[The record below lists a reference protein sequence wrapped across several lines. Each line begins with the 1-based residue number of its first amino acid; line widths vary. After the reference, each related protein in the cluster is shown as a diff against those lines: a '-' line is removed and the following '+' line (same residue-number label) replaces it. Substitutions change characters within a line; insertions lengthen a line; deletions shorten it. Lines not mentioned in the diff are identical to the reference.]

1 MLILISIVLV
11 TIFISANC
19 SLYEAVLYS
28 TRRGTLE
35 SAKNHAKKGR
45 LATLMIEMKNNISKP
60 IAAILIL
67 NTIANTAG
75 ATIAGMYASD
85 ILGKSWVIVFSI
97 LFTISILFLAE
108 ILPKTIGAVH
118 WKGLWAFVVYPLS
131 FMRSILSP
139 LIFVTE
145 KFTRMFTKKRELSTI
160 TEDEILALIHLGAR
174 EGEISQEESR
184 IIKNII
190 DLEEKTVEDI
200 LTPRKMIFS
209 LDQNMKIGE
218 TWQAIH
224 KSGLSRILI
233 YENDKENIKGYVLAK
248 DVFYLNL
255 INKGDELLKSI
266 VLEVDAFEEN
276 INCLILLNKF
286 LKSKNHI
293 AIIKDE
299 YDGLSGLVT
308 LEDLIETGLGVEIV
322 DEKDTIIDMQQAARK
337 SQPKK

>member
-1 MLILISIVLV
+1 MFILLTIVAL

-28 TRRGTLE
+28 TRRATLE

-45 LATLMIEMKNNISKP
+45 LANLMIEMKNNISKP

-75 ATIAGMYASD
+75 ATIAGMYAAD
-85 ILGKSWVIVFSI
+85 VLGKSWVLGFSLI
-97 LFTISILFLAE
+97 FTILILFLAE
-108 ILPKTIGAVH
+108 ILPKTFGAVH
-118 WKGLWAFVVYPLS
+118 WKGLWAFTVYPLTL
-131 FMRSILSP
+131 MRSLLSP
-139 LIFVTE
+139 LIFITE

-190 DLEEKTVEDI
+190 NLEEKTVEDI

-209 LDQNMKIGE
+209 LDQGMKVKDV
-218 TWQAIH
+218 WQEIH

-233 YENDKENIKGYVLAK
+233 YEKDKENVKGYVLAK

-255 INKGDELLKSI
+255 VNKGEESLKSI
-266 VLEVDAFEEN
+266 LIEVNAFPEN
-276 INCLILLNKF
+276 TNCLHLLNKF
-286 LKSKNHI
+286 LKSKHHI
-293 AIIKDE
+293 GIVKDE

-308 LEDLIETGLGVEIV
+308 LEDLIETGLGTEIV
-322 DEKDTIIDMQQAARK
+322 DEKDKIVDMQQAARK
-337 SQPKK
+337 EQKKK